1 MSPPTHLPMKLF
13 THLPLRPS
21 RSGGRLTPRAERAAP
36 RPRHARPALITPV
49 ITLTLCLLAAAALFA
64 RVPPSRAEAGKVT
77 EAAPVAAREAR
88 PDRGDR
94 AWPVEGAHGALR
106 PVVVRGWE
114 PPPEPWAAGHRGV
127 DLAARSGQAV
137 RAAAPGKVVFAGN
150 VAGRGVIS
158 VQLTGSG
165 SPPLRTTYEPVRP
178 SARKGDRVRAGEAVG
193 RLAPG
198 PFHCEEGCLH
208 WGLLRGD
215 RYLDPLSLLP
225 YALLRGG
232 AARLLPVFGVPLP
245 PSRGSGRGTPPLEPG
260 PAHASAAG
268 RTGGGHAA
276 SAVPLAASAAALCRT
291 ALWAHARLV
300 RGCGMR
306 GAGAG
311 TRVAGARPRPRAGT
325 PTAAEDTRASAGQE
339 GQDGQDGKVSRGRP
353 GGPSTRRPP

>member
-1 MSPPTHLPMKLF
+1 M
-13 THLPLRPS
+13 
-21 RSGGRLTPRAERAAP
+21 
-36 RPRHARPALITPV
+36 
-49 ITLTLCLLAAAALFA
+49 AAAVLFA
-64 RVPPSRAEAGKVT
+64 RVPPARAEAAEPAK
-77 EAAPVAAREAR
+77 AAPVADGEAR

-94 AWPVEGAHGALR
+94 AWPVEGAHRALR

-114 PPPEPWAAGHRGV
+114 LPPEPWAAGHRGV
-127 DLAARSGQAV
+127 DLTARPGQAV
-137 RAAAPGKVVFAGN
+137 RAAAPGRVVFAGK

-178 SARKGDRVRAGEAVG
+178 SARKGDRVSAGEEVG

-245 PSRGSGRGTPPLEPG
+245 PSRGPGRGAPPLEPG
-260 PAHASAAG
+260 LAHASAAG
-268 RTGGGHAA
+268 RTGGDDAT
-276 SAVPLAASAAALCRT
+276 STVPLAASAAALCGT

-306 GAGAG
+306 GARAG
-311 TRVAGARPRPRAGT
+311 TRVAGAGRGRVRPRPRAGT
-325 PTAAEDTRASAGQE
+325 STAEEDTRASAGQE
-339 GQDGQDGKVSRGRP
+339 GQGGKVSRGRL